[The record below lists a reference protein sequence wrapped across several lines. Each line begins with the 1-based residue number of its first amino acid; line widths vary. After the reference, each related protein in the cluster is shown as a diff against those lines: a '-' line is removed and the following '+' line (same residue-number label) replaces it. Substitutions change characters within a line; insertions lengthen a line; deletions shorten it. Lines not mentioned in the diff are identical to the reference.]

1 MNDRIKALQ
10 LVLQMATSYTNDW
23 ALNPLLDE
31 AVEKGVPSSKQAEY
45 AKGKQCL
52 AIDLVHELLEEA
64 ETADAMPEEKA
75 KLALAVAE
83 PFHIEGMM
91 VISTGHVSET
101 TMKALETSH
110 LPIITK
116 EWSAEGAVIYVP
128 SDQEAWNEVASDNSN
143 SDVPDD
149 IFACMCHARAHGC
162 CWLLLD
168 ADGPKVEGLATFD
181 W

>member
-1 MNDRIKALQ
+1 MNDRIKALRHVIDMAQ
-10 LVLQMATSYTNDW
+10 EFTEGKVLGDLLEKAKSIGVKHDAQPVWAQAKQQELISLVLEMVD
-23 ALNPLLDE
+23 
-31 AVEKGVPSSKQAEY
+31 
-45 AKGKQCL
+45 
-52 AIDLVHELLEEA
+52 EA

-75 KLALAVAE
+75 KLALAIAE